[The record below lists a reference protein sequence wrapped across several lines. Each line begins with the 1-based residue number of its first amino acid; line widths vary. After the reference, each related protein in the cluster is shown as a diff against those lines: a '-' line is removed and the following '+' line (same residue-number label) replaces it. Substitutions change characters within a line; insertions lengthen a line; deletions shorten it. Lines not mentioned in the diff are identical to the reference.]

1 MDKPDH
7 RRDRGARPILPC
19 AIAAGRRNNHA
30 PAAAPGRSPEPL
42 APSTYIS
49 GSLYMLV
56 KKRYF
61 ALPALALVLPLSG
74 CLSASNGLNYDRPST
89 APAPTP
95 FVNSMDGTAPGN
107 GSWPSGQLP
116 IPGEPLGYS
125 HMPARP
131 APPPPPPPPP
141 APPPCVAPS
150 AGEPIS
156 LAGCKQGDVLIL
168 HDVNFDFDKATLTP
182 TARGILDQ
190 VAAALQSRPDIKV
203 EIDGHTDGK
212 GSVSYNQKLSER
224 RAASVVL
231 YLIGKGIDSGRMTSA
246 GFGKSRPVAD
256 NKTDEGRAL
265 NRRVELKV
273 TAANPAAEPVV
284 VAPPVP
290 AAAASGI
297 SAVTIVKFAFTPE
310 TVTVPVGATVTWTNQ
325 DLDTPHVVKF
335 PDGASGTLK
344 QGSSYSRTF
353 SSPGVY
359 TYQCG
364 VHPYMTG
371 KVVVQ

>member
-1 MDKPDH
+1 MNMPDH
-7 RRDRGARPILPC
+7 RHGRKARRTLPRTSV
-19 AIAAGRRNNHA
+19 AASRNNQD
-30 PAAAPGRSPEPL
+30 PAAAPGRSPEPA
-42 APSTYIS
+42 APFTYIS
-49 GSLYMLV
+49 GSLYMLF

-61 ALPALALVLPLSG
+61 TLPVIALALPLSG
-74 CLSASNGLNYDRPST
+74 CLSASNGLDYNRSTTPS
-89 APAPTP
+89 PTP
-95 FVNSMDGTAPGN
+95 FVNAMGGTPPG
-107 GSWPSGQLP
+107 GGGWPSGQLP

-125 HMPARP
+125 PSPVRP

-141 APPPCVAPS
+141 APPCEAPS
-150 AGEPIS
+150 AGQPIS
-156 LAGCKQGDVLIL
+156 LAGCKQGDVLVL

-182 TARGILDQ
+182 TARNILDQ
-190 VAAALQSRPDIKV
+190 VATALQSRPDIKV

-212 GSVSYNQKLSER
+212 GSVPYNQKLSER

-231 YLIGKGIDSGRMTSA
+231 YLVGKGIDSGRMTSA
-246 GFGKSRPVAD
+246 GFGKSMPVAD
-256 NKTDEGRAL
+256 NKTDAGRAL

-273 TAANPAAEPVV
+273 TEANAAAAPVV

-290 AAAASGI
+290 AAVSTTT
-297 SAVTIVKFAFTPE
+297 AVTIVKFAFTPE
-310 TVTVPVGATVTWTNQ
+310 TITVPVGTTVTWTNQ
-325 DLDTPHVVKF
+325 DLDTPHIVKF
-335 PDGASGTLK
+335 PDGMSGTLK
-344 QGSSYSRTF
+344 QGASYSRTF

>member
-1 MDKPDH
+1 
-7 RRDRGARPILPC
+7 
-19 AIAAGRRNNHA
+19 
-30 PAAAPGRSPEPL
+30 
-42 APSTYIS
+42 
-49 GSLYMLV
+49 MLV

-95 FVNSMDGTAPGN
+95 YVNSMGGTAPGA
-107 GSWPSGQLP
+107 GGWPSGQLP

-125 HMPARP
+125 PPPVRPAPP
-131 APPPPPPPPP
+131 APPPPPP
-141 APPPCVAPS
+141 PPPCVAPS

-156 LAGCKQGDVLIL
+156 LAGCKQGDVLVL

-212 GSVSYNQKLSER
+212 GSVPYNQKLSER

-290 AAAASGI
+290 TAASGI